1 MKNPPGGER
10 CWRVIKNRYLF
21 PLHFATQ
28 RNLTSV
34 TPAPQFVLPLYPLI
48 LFLSFL
54 TSHYFP
60 LPPRVLQQ
68 PASLL
73 PIYPLEWQLFNIKVG
88 REIIFNQ
95 QVGLRFLYIPLS
107 VSVVSDWFNI
117 SLFTFTMS
125 AIRALLQYK
134 LYTLLL

>member
-34 TPAPQFVLPLYPLI
+34 TPAPQFVLPLYPLV

-60 LPPRVLQQ
+60 LLPRVLQQ

-95 QVGLRFLYIPLS
+95 QVRLRFLYLPLS